1 MFLSWEVF
9 RGGYDFGTGVHISNL
24 YIRGYSPLFMLVLK
38 ISDNSSARYA
48 TNCLMSLA
56 GKSPG
61 TVALFVIMITL
72 LNTNQTCAGWNWGI
86 SLLVNGGTEISSVF
100 RGSYR
105 FWMDANFSAICSACC

>member
-1 MFLSWEVF
+1 MILAQA
-9 RGGYDFGTGVHISNL
+9 YISQICIL
-24 YIRGYSPLFMLVLK
+24 MLVLE
-38 ISDNSSARYA
+38 ISDNGSARYDA
-48 TNCLMSLA
+48 NCLMSPA

-61 TVALFVIMITL
+61 TVALFVITL

-105 FWMDANFSAICSACC
+105 FWMDAHFSAILFCLLLVADLTHQH